1 MMSIISIADILLLLF
16 VIYLLITVDIV
27 ISAYSRMFS
36 ARLQSFILVREH
48 DLRYR
53 QNSQV

>member
-27 ISAYSRMFS
+27 ISAYSRVFS